1 MPDTQ
6 GTLKT
11 KLVEH
16 AQVIFEILDSQ
27 QKLLGK
33 EVKGQ
38 DYKHQRLMLKRALKG
53 KSEYEHQIRFHLCV
67 PVPYCS
73 KRLAIGLMKP
83 VLKCLYRGI
92 YSGEINASV
101 GPSDIITGGQ

>member
-1 MPDTQ
+1 MPDTK

-16 AQVIFEILDSQ
+16 AQVIFEILVSQ

-38 DYKHQRLMLKRALKG
+38 DYKQRRLTLKRALKG
-53 KSEYEHQIRFHLCV
+53 KSECELQAPFTLLFQWH
-67 PVPYCS
+67 
-73 KRLAIGLMKP
+73 AIG
-83 VLKCLYRGI
+83 KCLWLAD
-92 YSGEINASV
+92 EICRQSLRNL
-101 GPSDIITGGQ
+101 